1 MKFMS
6 KLLIVIILL
15 IHVSFMFAQNSTW
28 YQTYNPFA
36 HPDRISET
44 YYIHDVWTMPNDNYQ
59 VVGSLYCEEWCY
71 DDYFPAYYGFTM
83 ELDDNGN
90 MINFSQKYWF
100 DIDITKIPD
109 IGYARTAGFD
119 VSGTGLNKLL
129 DNEFNAISSFGAWN
143 TQFYSV
149 NYDESDSSI
158 LLSGYYGEFFLQ
170 KFDLQ
175 LNEVWQYYYDSP
187 FHVETVISNN
197 GYTVLGSNSL
207 SSAENLKLLRINS
220 DGVLQWEQE
229 LDYFN
234 PDVSIFDRV
243 SFISTSDN
251 GYLIGGRIH
260 YSNSPGYDGFALKTF
275 SDGSLQWLNIYDTD
289 YPINVFTEKENGYIL
304 WDTEATCHML
314 SIDLQ
319 GELLWIHNFDFSDY
333 NRIHTVT
340 KLSNGYLISGRPIEH
355 YCYFAKVDNEG
366 QVSIQNNLVR
376 PTPLT
381 NHPNPFNPST
391 TIEFSLPN
399 DSIINLS
406 IFNIKGQKIIT
417 LVQNEITKG
426 THSIIWNGND
436 ETGKSVS
443 SGVYFYKLSVNGK
456 TEAVKKCL
464 LLK

>member
-1 MKFMS
+1 
-6 KLLIVIILL
+6 
-15 IHVSFMFAQNSTW
+15 MFAQNSTW

-44 YYIHDVWTMPNDNYQ
+44 YYIHDVWTLPNDNYQ

-83 ELDDNGN
+83 ELDDNAN

-119 VSGTGLNKLL
+119 ISGTGLNKLL
-129 DNEFNAISSFGAWN
+129 DNEFNDISSFGAWN

-149 NYDESDSSI
+149 NFIESDNSI
-158 LLSGYYGEFFLQ
+158 LLSGRPYNGDFFLQ
-170 KFDLQ
+170 KFDLELNQIWQ
-175 LNEVWQYYYDSP
+175 LYYDLP
-187 FHVETVISNN
+187 RFIELVISDN
-197 GYTVLGSNSL
+197 GYTVLGSD
-207 SSAENLKLLRINS
+207 SSYTIYNIKLLHFDSN
-220 DGVLQWEQE
+220 GELLWEQE
-229 LDYFN
+229 LDYFS
-234 PDVSIFDRV
+234 PDVTAFDRV
-243 SFISTSDN
+243 SFVITTDN

-319 GELLWIHNFDFSDY
+319 GEFLGTHNFDFSDY
-333 NRIHTVT
+333 NKIHTVT
-340 KLSNGYLISGRPIEH
+340 KLSNGYLISGRPIGP

-366 QVSIQNNLVR
+366 QVSIQNNLIIQ
-376 PTPLT
+376 TTLT

-391 TIEFSLPN
+391 TIDFSIKE
-399 DSIINLS
+399 DSDIGIS
-406 IFNIKGQKIIT
+406 IFNIKGQKIKT
-417 LVQNEITKG
+417 LANNQFAKG
-426 THSIIWNGND
+426 THSFIWNGND
-436 ETGKSVS
+436 ETGESVS
-443 SGVYFYKLSVNGK
+443 SGVYYYKLSINGK
-456 TEAVKKCL
+456 TEAVRKCL